1 MDINITVTE
10 IIAESTISETVIT
23 CDVVMSME
31 SDVDKAYVDNQ
42 LDLKVDKVD
51 GKGLS
56 TNDYTNEE
64 KNSLANKVDKVAN
77 HSLVPDTEIDKLAG
91 IEENANN
98 YTHPE
103 KHPASILDV
112 VDVVNGDANKFLNER
127 GEMVAV
133 ATSSIGVTGS
143 QLYASTANSDVAG
156 YKSLVETPQTLE
168 TEIILTAKSSD
179 GIVWGDKYLSAPFTE
194 AVTIPTT
201 AYGFD
206 YWRKVS
212 AANGTSRKH
221 LRVFLYRAGVE
232 TNISTP
238 LASPDIDE
246 TEFTERQISYIF
258 PELVLLAGDRIG
270 IQEGFSTTH
279 ANNITLTYIVGD
291 GRGWFMRLPL
301 PLKHESLTDKN
312 SEAAIQH
319 VDTTTTKTTLAEA
332 DKVAILDSVTNKLVL
347 TPKSNFGSQLLV
359 DYTHT
364 ANKEVNVESIDFTTS
379 VITATAHGLA
389 NGNLIVAAN
398 NFAIF
403 VEFPYSIIPNG
414 INLST
419 YYYVVN
425 KTDNTFQL
433 SLTSGGAA
441 VAITDKSTKDY
452 TKWHFEILGAV
463 DFTNLPNL
471 KKARI
476 ILNGKSFA
484 TETPASYF
492 LFYKNNAILLG
503 GTNTVWS
510 QSGGRYGNSSANLL
524 LIDIVSRGQC
534 YNYHDIFID
543 FSLYRATLIVNGSR
557 LYAINNT
564 SNASVIKNNATYVH
578 ITDGNVDFDKISIT
592 SGVPNGFNIKI
603 YSI

>member
-23 CDVVMSME
+23 CDVVMSIE

-42 LDLKVDKVD
+42 LDLKVDKID
-51 GKGLS
+51 
-56 TNDYTNEE
+56 
-64 KNSLANKVDKVAN
+64 N
-77 HSLVPDTEIDKLAG
+77 HSLVPDLEIEKLAG

-103 KHPASILDV
+103 THPASILDV

-143 QLYASTANSDVAG
+143 QLYASTENSDVAG
-156 YKSLVETPQTLE
+156 YKSLIGTPQTLE

-194 AVTIPTT
+194 SVTIPTT

-221 LRVFLYRAGVE
+221 LRVFLYRAGAE

-258 PELVLLAGDRIG
+258 PELKLLAGDRIG

-312 SEAAIQH
+312 SEASVQH
-319 VDTTTTKTTLAEA
+319 VDTTTVKNTLAES
-332 DKVAILDSVTNKLVL
+332 DKVALYDSVTGKMVL
-347 TPKSNFGSQLLV
+347 SS
-359 DYTHT
+359 
-364 ANKEVNVESIDFTTS
+364 
-379 VITATAHGLA
+379 
-389 NGNLIVAAN
+389 
-398 NFAIF
+398 
-403 VEFPYSIIPNG
+403 
-414 INLST
+414 
-419 YYYVVN
+419 
-425 KTDNTFQL
+425 
-433 SLTSGGAA
+433 
-441 VAITDKSTKDY
+441 
-452 TKWHFEILGAV
+452 ILGDINTALE
-463 DFTNLPNL
+463 T
-471 KKARI
+471 
-476 ILNGKSFA
+476 IL
-484 TETPASYF
+484 
-492 LFYKNNAILLG
+492 AIE
-503 GTNTVWS
+503 V
-510 QSGGRYGNSSANLL
+510 
-524 LIDIVSRGQC
+524 
-534 YNYHDIFID
+534 
-543 FSLYRATLIVNGSR
+543 
-557 LYAINNT
+557 
-564 SNASVIKNNATYVH
+564 
-578 ITDGNVDFDKISIT
+578 
-592 SGVPNGFNIKI
+592 
-603 YSI
+603 